1 MRRHG
6 VFVAVVVLVTMLLG
20 VTGCVTTQRT
30 SSQAFEQA
38 VKGIWVKYCSLWIAG
53 DIDNWIRLWDDGGVQ
68 LPPGAPMKMS
78 VAEIAKSSK
87 DAQAA
92 YQWTKFT
99 IDITGSFVDETYGF
113 VYGNYSYTFAPR
125 KGGASISAEGKYET
139 IFKRQADGSWK
150 IFRDCF
156 NSNTP

>member
-1 MRRHG
+1 MKKHW
-6 VFVAVVVLVTMLLG
+6 VSLTIVVLVAAVLG
-20 VTGCVTTQRT
+20 VTGCVTTPKT
-30 SSQAFEQA
+30 SPQAFEQA
-38 VKGIWVKYCSLWIAG
+38 VKDIWVKYCSLWVAG
-53 DIDNWIRLWDDGGVQ
+53 DIDGWIKLWDSGGVQ
-68 LPPGAPMKMS
+68 LPPGAPMKMN

-99 IDITGSFVDETYGF
+99 IDVTGTFVDQTYGF
-113 VYGNYSYTFAPR
+113 GYGNYAYTFAPR
-125 KGGASISAEGKYET
+125 TGGAAINAVGKYET
-139 IFKRQADGSWK
+139 IFKKQVDGSWK